1 MAAFAVNIR
10 IILDKPNAWMG
21 YRPDGTK
28 VGQGLLETSFL
39 EQFAEDKMKLE
50 CRGHESEVILT
61 LVLNPL
67 YTPIMS
73 TCYSYC
79 S

>member
-39 EQFAEDKMKLE
+39 AHFAEDKMKLE

-61 LVLNPL
+61 SSESII
-67 YTPIMS
+67 YTNHEY
-73 TCYSYC
+73 TLL
-79 S
+79 